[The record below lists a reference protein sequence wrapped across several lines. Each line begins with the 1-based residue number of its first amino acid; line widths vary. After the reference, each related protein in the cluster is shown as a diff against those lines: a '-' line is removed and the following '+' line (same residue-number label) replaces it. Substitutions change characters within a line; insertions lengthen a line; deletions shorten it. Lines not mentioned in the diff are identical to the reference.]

1 MLPYLSKK
9 NRILVFDVETTG
21 LLPKKDLSGN
31 IPPIT
36 SYPYVLQ
43 FSFIVFNLLTR
54 NIDIRH
60 NYYINVSPDIEISG
74 KITELTGI
82 TREICDAKGVPI
94 TNAIEKF
101 YDCYMLCDTIIA
113 HNYEYD
119 YTVLRM
125 EIIRNQDKVSPC
137 CLNLFNTMFNKEHSI
152 ESFCTM
158 RYSTNICS
166 IIKEKENG
174 KTYKKWPTLL
184 ELYNH
189 LFKETPDNLHNS
201 MVDVLACLRCYLKM
215 RCRIE
220 LEQEEFNRLLSE

>member
-1 MLPYLSKK
+1 MLPYLPKK

-36 SYPYVLQ
+36 SYPHVLQ
-43 FSFIVFNLLTR
+43 FSFIVFNILTR

-60 NYYINVSPDIEISG
+60 NYYINVSSDIEISG

-82 TREICDAKGVPI
+82 TREICDAKGVSI
-94 TNAIEKF
+94 TNAIETF
-101 YDCYMLCDTIIA
+101 YDCYMLCDSIIA